1 VGQKKTDK
9 VYRVLL
15 PLALALLAAG
25 PDAPRSFMLV
35 PEGGGT
41 ALAAAPSEVPP
52 SLIEARKLADQLRY
66 EESVVE
72 YQRYLSQAGRPAKER
87 ASALVELGFIHL
99 VLGDEATASARAL
112 EALAL
117 DEHPTLLPGAPA
129 REIDWLRSQQ
139 QEFTRRARIAVDARR
154 DDDPA
159 LLVRITITDPG
170 EKVRWVLLRH
180 ARAADGPYE
189 AAPMQCEGGKCSAML
204 PVSADAADASA
215 WYWVEALDEKKAT
228 VAQAGNAQ
236 APLQLS
242 VIGRRP
248 WYQSP
253 LVWGITGAAIVGIAA
268 VVFALSPAPPR

>member
-1 VGQKKTDK
+1 M
-9 VYRVLL
+9 LL
-15 PLALALLAAG
+15 SVALVLLAAA
-25 PDAPRSFMLV
+25 PDAPRAFVLL
-35 PEGGGT
+35 PEGGGG
-41 ALAAAPSEVPP
+41 ALAAAPSELPP

-99 VLGDEATASARAL
+99 VLGDEPTASARAL

-117 DEHPTLLPGAPA
+117 DENPTLLPGAPA
-129 REIDWLRSQQ
+129 REIDWLRAQQ
-139 QEFTRRARIAVDARR
+139 QEFTRRARIQVDPRR

-159 LLVRITITDPG
+159 LLVRATVIDPG
-170 EKVRWVLLRH
+170 DKVKWVLLRH
-180 ARAADGPYE
+180 ARAAEGPYE
-189 AAPMQCEGGKCSAML
+189 AAPMQCEGDKCSAML
-204 PVSADAADASA
+204 PVAADAADAAA
-215 WYWVEALDEKKAT
+215 WYWIEALDEKKAT
-228 VAQAGNAQ
+228 LAQAGNAQ
-236 APLQLS
+236 APLQLA
-242 VIGRRP
+242 VLGRRP